1 MPRLARLDI
10 SGLLQHVIVCGIE
23 RSDIFN
29 DDHDRQ
35 LFVDRLFKLLS
46 ETGVRCY
53 AWALLSNHFHLLL
66 IPTSTSLSY
75 FMRRLLTGYAVSFNR
90 RNKRSGHLFQN
101 RYKSIV
107 CEEEPYL
114 LELVRYI
121 HLNPL
126 RAGIVHT
133 MEELDFYPWSGHATL
148 VGNRQFDVQEAAAV
162 LERFG
167 KGTNAARR
175 NYRQF
180 VTEGIAVGRR
190 DDLVGGGL
198 RRSQGERP
206 NNEYE
211 SFDERIL
218 GGGDFVDGLK
228 QEYQLRDKIKSV
240 ISLPLLLET
249 VCATLLLDPD
259 MVRRPSKN
267 RAPASARAI
276 ICRLAIYELGYTG
289 SEVGKILHLGPT
301 GVSLASRRG
310 EKILKSDPVILKA
323 IMTSIDKEIMSLKT
337 RAHAQR
343 DETLLSS
350 A

>member
-10 SGLLQHVIVCGIE
+10 AGLLQHVIVRGIE
-23 RSDIFN
+23 RRDVFN

-35 LFVDRLFKLLS
+35 LFVVRFVSLLS

-66 IPTSTSLSY
+66 MPTSTPLSH

-90 RNKRSGHLFQN
+90 RNKRAGHLFQN

-126 RAGIVHT
+126 RAGMVASL
-133 MEELDFYPWSGHATL
+133 EELDLYPWTGHAVL
-148 VGNRQFDVQEAAAV
+148 LGHRQLRGQETDPI

-167 KGTNAARR
+167 KSVSTARR

-180 VTEGIAVGRR
+180 VADGIMTGRR

-198 RRSQGERP
+198 KRSQGERQ
-206 NNEYE
+206 NHKYE
-211 SFDERIL
+211 SFDERVL
-218 GGGDFVDGLK
+218 GGGDFVDSLK
-228 QEYQLRDKIKSV
+228 QDFNLRDKMRSV
-240 ISLPLLLET
+240 VTLVQLLAIVSAALT
-249 VCATLLLDPD
+249 LDPD
-259 MVRRPSKN
+259 SVRRPSKS
-267 RAPASARAI
+267 RAPAAARGI
-276 ICRLAIYELGYTG
+276 MCHLAIYELGYTG
-289 SEVGKILHLGPT
+289 SEVGKFLHLGPT
-301 GVSLASRRG
+301 GVSLAARRG
-310 EKILKSDPVILKA
+310 EKILKTDLVLLKVMMDA
-323 IMTSIDKEIMSLKT
+323 IDK
-337 RAHAQR
+337 
-343 DETLLSS
+343 
-350 A
+350 

>member
-10 SGLLQHVIVCGIE
+10 TGLLQHVIVRGIE
-23 RSDIFN
+23 RRDIFN

-35 LFVDRLFKLLS
+35 LFVDRLFSLLS

-53 AWALLSNHFHLLL
+53 AWAFLSNHFHLLL
-66 IPTSTSLSY
+66 MPTSTPLSY

-126 RAGIVHT
+126 RAGMVAS
-133 MEELDFYPWSGHATL
+133 MEELDHYPWTGHAVL
-148 VGNRQFDVQEAAAV
+148 MGNRRLDGQDTGAI

-167 KGTNAARR
+167 KKTTTARR
-175 NYRQF
+175 HYRQF
-180 VTEGIAVGRR
+180 VSDGIVTGRR

-198 RRSQGERP
+198 RRSQGERQ
-206 NNEYE
+206 NKENESY
-211 SFDERIL
+211 DERIL
-218 GGGDFVDGLK
+218 GRGDFVDGLK
-228 QEYQLRDKIKSV
+228 LEARLRDRMKSA
-240 ISLPLLLET
+240 ITLARLLDIVSAALS
-249 VCATLLLDPD
+249 LDPD
-259 MVRRPSKN
+259 RVRIPSKS
-267 RAPASARAI
+267 RAPAAARGI
-276 ICRLAIYELGYTG
+276 ICHLAIFELGYTG
-289 SEVGKILHLGPT
+289 SEVGKFLHLGPT

-310 EKILKSDPVILKA
+310 EKILKADPVKLKN
-323 IMTSIDKEIMSLKT
+323 IMGSIEK
-337 RAHAQR
+337 
-343 DETLLSS
+343 
-350 A
+350 

>member
-1 MPRLARLDI
+1 VR
-10 SGLLQHVIVCGIE
+10 GIE
-23 RSDIFN
+23 RRDIFN

-35 LFVDRLFKLLS
+35 LFVARLVSLLS

-66 IPTSTSLSY
+66 MPTSTPLSH

-90 RNKRSGHLFQN
+90 RNKRAGHLFQN

-126 RAGIVHT
+126 RAGMVASL
-133 MEELDFYPWSGHATL
+133 EELGLYPWTGHAVL
-148 VGNRQFDVQEAAAV
+148 LGHRQLGGQETDPI

-167 KGTNAARR
+167 KSVSTARR

-180 VTEGIAVGRR
+180 VADGILTGHR

-198 RRSQGERP
+198 KRSQGERQ
-206 NNEYE
+206 NHEYE
-211 SFDERIL
+211 SFDERVL
-218 GGGDFVDGLK
+218 GGGDFVDSLK
-228 QEYQLRDKIKSV
+228 QDFNLRDKMRSV
-240 ISLPLLLET
+240 VTLAQLLAIVSAALT
-249 VCATLLLDPD
+249 LDPD
-259 MVRRPSKN
+259 LVRRPSKS
-267 RAPASARAI
+267 RAPAAARAI
-276 ICRLAIYELGYTG
+276 MCHLAIYEFGYTG
-289 SEVGKILHLGPT
+289 SEVGKFLHLGPT

-310 EKILKSDPVILKA
+310 DKILKADLVLLKVMMDA
-323 IMTSIDKEIMSLKT
+323 IDK
-337 RAHAQR
+337 
-343 DETLLSS
+343 
-350 A
+350 

>member
-10 SGLLQHVIVCGIE
+10 AGLLQHVMVRGIE
-23 RSDIFN
+23 RRDIFN

-35 LFVDRLFKLLS
+35 LFVDRLNRLLP

-66 IPTSTSLSY
+66 MPTAAPLSH

-90 RNKRSGHLFQN
+90 RNQRSGHLFQN

-126 RAGIVHT
+126 RAGMVAT
-133 MEELDFYPWSGHATL
+133 LEELDLYPWTGHAVL
-148 VGNRQFDVQEAAAV
+148 LGNRQFKGQDTATI

-167 KGTNAARR
+167 KRLPTAQR

-180 VTEGIAVGRR
+180 VADGIETGKR

-198 RRSQGERP
+198 KRSQGERP
-206 NNEYE
+206 DNEYE
-211 SFDERIL
+211 SFDERVL
-218 GGGDFVDGLK
+218 GCGAFVDELK
-228 QEYQLRDKIKSV
+228 QDFELRDKMKSV
-240 ISLPLLLET
+240 VTLPQLLEHVAAALT
-249 VCATLLLDPD
+249 LDPGLI
-259 MVRRPSKN
+259 RRPSKR
-267 RAPASARAI
+267 RAPAAARGI
-276 ICRLAIYELGYTG
+276 MCHLAIYELGYTG
-289 SEVGKILHLGPT
+289 REVGKFLHLGPT
-301 GVSLASRRG
+301 GVCLASRRG
-310 EKILKSDPVILKA
+310 EKILQEDLSLRKA
-323 IMTSIDKEIMSLKT
+323 LVGLIDK
-337 RAHAQR
+337 
-343 DETLLSS
+343 
-350 A
+350 